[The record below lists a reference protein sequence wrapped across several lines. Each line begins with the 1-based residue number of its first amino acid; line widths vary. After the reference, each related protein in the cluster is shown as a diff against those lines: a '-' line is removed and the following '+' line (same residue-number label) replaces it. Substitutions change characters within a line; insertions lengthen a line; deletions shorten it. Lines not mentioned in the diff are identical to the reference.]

1 MMFNVKVFAD
11 FEAPAAASGK
21 DRQMLDMLVSVRKST
36 GANFVNLS
44 AFDYRKD
51 NPDTV
56 HFVTYPMDWIAQYV
70 RSFYSGIDPFHQ
82 VDFRRASHLDWRDLY
97 SEEPAAAMFR
107 DFSEAGLGNN
117 ALSMPVRS
125 RSETW
130 CALSLIFRTR
140 DREWEDL
147 KRKSM
152 ELFRFEADRAAEKYT
167 QLYESTVPQT
177 SRLTARE
184 IQVLRLVAFGKTDEQ
199 IAAAMRI
206 GKWTVVSHLQ
216 SIKFKLGSPNRASAV
231 AFAITNGLIDLRIVG
246 EEVSRGKTQS
256 PKSR

>member
-1 MMFNVKVFAD
+1 MFNIKVFAD

-21 DRQMLDMLVSVRKST
+21 DRQMLDMLLSIRKST
-36 GANFVNLS
+36 GASFVNLS
-44 AFDYRKD
+44 AYDYRKE

-97 SEEPAAAMFR
+97 SEEPAAALFR
-107 DFSEAGLGNN
+107 NFSEAGLGNN
-117 ALSMPVRS
+117 GLSMPVQS

-130 CALSLIFRTR
+130 CVLSVIFRM
-140 DREWEDL
+140 REGNWPEI
-147 KRKSM
+147 KRKNM
-152 ELFRFEADRAAEKYT
+152 ELFRFEADRAAERYA
-167 QLYESTVPQT
+167 QLYEKRAPQAF
-177 SRLTARE
+177 RLTGRE
-184 IQVLRLVAFGKTDEQ
+184 IQVLRLVALGKTDEQ
-199 IAAAMRI
+199 IATIMRI

-231 AFAITNGLIDLRIVG
+231 AFAITNGLIDLRVVG
-246 EEVSRGKTQS
+246 EDVSRGKTQS